1 VTGGK
6 LSINNTKILTG
17 NILLLLLY
25 LGCKNNQRS
34 IEFGYFLQLLVLG
47 SQGRFIYIFEFFSFF
62 LMDAEVLGDISG
74 LSTAELF
81 AEIGTRGHN
90 LPQ

>member
-1 VTGGK
+1 
-6 LSINNTKILTG
+6 
-17 NILLLLLY
+17 
-25 LGCKNNQRS
+25 
-34 IEFGYFLQLLVLG
+34 
-47 SQGRFIYIFEFFSFF
+47 
-62 LMDAEVLGDISG
+62 MDAEGLRGTSG

>member
-1 VTGGK
+1 
-6 LSINNTKILTG
+6 
-17 NILLLLLY
+17 
-25 LGCKNNQRS
+25 
-34 IEFGYFLQLLVLG
+34 
-47 SQGRFIYIFEFFSFF
+47 
-62 LMDAEVLGDISG
+62 MAAEGLGDKSG